1 MTLFKLSVS
10 AVIGVM
16 LGALS
21 PKAQAIE
28 WQTFDPSPYSQTV
41 TDCDRE
47 AAHPDDPNKVLPGRT
62 SREMNLDTAI
72 RVCRADLAKD
82 PNNPRIGYQLARS
95 LTYAGKVTEALP
107 FIERAAVQKYPQA
120 MFVVGYLYLEGSYAS
135 PKNPCRAAQLIR
147 ESAIYGRLAG
157 LLGYPSYVLN
167 GRFAGCG
174 LQIDAQELREFVNKA
189 KKSKLEYYPS
199 VLAESL
205 DVRLLQWENQK

>member
-1 MTLFKLSVS
+1 MRRAVSVM
-10 AVIGVM
+10 GVM
-16 LGALS
+16 GVLLGVSS
-21 PKAQAIE
+21 PMAQAVE
-28 WQTFDPSPYSQTV
+28 WQMFDPSPYSQSV

-47 AAHPDDPNKVLPGRT
+47 AAHPDDPNKVVPGRT
-62 SREMNLDTAI
+62 SREMNIDTAI

-107 FIERAAVQKYPQA
+107 FIERAAAQKYPQA
-120 MFVVGYLYLEGSYAS
+120 LFVVGYLYLEGSYAS

-167 GRFAGCG
+167 GRFNGCG
-174 LQIDAQELREFVNKA
+174 LKVDMQELREFVSKA

-205 DVRLLQWENQK
+205 EVRLLNEGGSK

>member
-1 MTLFKLSVS
+1 MRTAARFLGVVGVLLGVS
-10 AVIGVM
+10 SPMAHAV
-16 LGALS
+16 
-21 PKAQAIE
+21 E
-28 WQTFDPSPYSQTV
+28 WQTFDPSPYSQSV

-72 RVCRADLAKD
+72 RVCRVDLAKD
-82 PNNPRIGYQLARS
+82 PNNPRISYQLARS

-107 FIERAAVQKYPQA
+107 FIERAAAQKYPQA

-167 GRFAGCG
+167 GRFEGCG
-174 LQIDAQELREFVNKA
+174 LQADLSELREFVSKA

-199 VLAESL
+199 VLVESL
-205 DVRLLQWENQK
+205 EVRLRQMEGVK